1 MLPAVDLEA
10 AGRRAA
16 LLART
21 LKAQP
26 AMAGGGPLTTHV
38 LDTSSGAP
46 AEGMR
51 LELFEGAS
59 PDRCV
64 AERVCNSDGRVA
76 RLLPGDVIRPGVY
89 MIRFYTAEYFATRGA
104 KCFYPHCDIVFEVED
119 STSHYHVPLILSP
132 FGYSTYRGS

>member
-1 MLPAVDLEA
+1 MPTAVDLEA
-10 AGRRAA
+10 AARRAG

-21 LKAQP
+21 LNARP

-38 LDTSSGAP
+38 LDTSTGAP

-51 LELFEGAS
+51 LELFDGAS
-59 PDRCV
+59 DGRCI
-64 AERVCNSDGRVA
+64 AERVCNADGRVA
-76 RLLPGDVIRPGVY
+76 RLLPGDVIQPGVY
-89 MIRFYTAEYFATRGA
+89 RIRFYTAEYFAKRGG

-119 STSHYHVPLILSP
+119 PTSHYHVPLILSP